1 MLNAMLTEIWLIQLN
16 LVKIKDKE
24 AKYDKVPAKSN
35 RGASNHI
42 LKIARK
48 W

>member
-1 MLNAMLTEIWLIQLN
+1 MLNAVLTEIWLIRLN
-16 LVKIKDKE
+16 LVEIKDKE